1 MTSPLKSSTQQSV
14 AVPFS
19 SVPGFGAAWNAVVSE
34 HSDAEWLFA
43 RSPANPAAC
52 EEVARKR
59 LKGFPFYAQL
69 AEILRSEARLY
80 GVPES
85 ALNRLDL
92 LAAGKAVVVVT
103 GQQVGY
109 LGGPLFTF
117 VKAYHAVRLAR
128 ALEATMKIPVIPLF
142 WLEGEDHD
150 LAEVRATSYPGHDG
164 ELKQHVFTP
173 AREVANQEVGRYGI
187 TPDTA
192 RQLHEMQTEL
202 GEVSS
207 NGADVLERSYSDC
220 DLSVAMGRLLASTL
234 GERGLLVCEGRNPAL
249 KKLAQLLWDKVIDKG
264 ENLRKIFAARSDEV
278 RTRGFSAPMNPTPD
292 AFMFYVVASD
302 FVRRTVHYDG
312 TVKHPDG
319 TIEQIS
325 MEELRRRIVSGE
337 WEVSPKAG
345 LRPLFQDFVL
355 PSIAYV
361 AGPGE
366 LEYHAQLAPFYE
378 ELDVTA
384 PCLFPRMSV
393 TLADSKTERLREK
406 LSLSWEELLENSE
419 PELSKKLVREADE
432 HHTTKLFAQA
442 HGEIEDV
449 FTKLKS
455 HLALVDPTLEGA
467 AESAAGKALHP
478 LDQLEQK
485 ANKAV
490 KQKHSVELARLSK
503 LSQAVKPSG
512 KPMERAVGTAYALL
526 RHGPDELLNLLDR
539 IPADSAAHHVILTD

>member
-1 MTSPLKSSTQQSV
+1 VTSSEISSSLQSI

-34 HSDAEWLFA
+34 HSGAEWLYA
-43 RSPANPAAC
+43 RSPANPSAC
-52 EEVARKR
+52 EAVARER
-59 LKGFPFYAQL
+59 LSRFPFYAQL
-69 AEILRSEARLY
+69 AEILRGEARLY
-80 GVPES
+80 GVPDS
-85 ALNRLDL
+85 AMNRLDL
-92 LAAGKAVVVVT
+92 LASGKAVVVVT

-109 LGGPLFTF
+109 LGGPLFTL
-117 VKAYHAVRLAR
+117 VKAYHAVRLSR
-128 ALEATMKIPVIPLF
+128 ALEAAMKLPVIPLF

-150 LAEVRATSYPGHDG
+150 LAEVRATAYPGHDG
-164 ELKQHVFTP
+164 ELKQLAFAP
-173 AREVANQEVGRYGI
+173 SQEIANQEVGRYRL

-192 RQLHEMQTEL
+192 RLIHEMQAEL
-202 GEVSS
+202 GEVSAH
-207 NGADVLERSYSDC
+207 GADVLEQSYSEC
-220 DLSVAMGRLLASTL
+220 DLSTAMGRLLASTL
-234 GERGLLVCEGRNPAL
+234 GERGLQVCEGRNLAL
-249 KKLAQLLWDKVIDKG
+249 KRLAQPLWEKAIDKG
-264 ENLRKIFAARSDEV
+264 EHLRAVFSARTDAV
-278 RTRGFSAPMNPTPD
+278 RARGFAAPMNPTPD

-302 FVRRTVHYDG
+302 YVRRTVHYDG

-319 TIEQIS
+319 TIEKIS
-325 MEELRRRIVSGE
+325 TEELRRRIESGE

-345 LRPLFQDFVL
+345 LRPLYQDFVL

-366 LEYHAQLAPFYE
+366 LEYHAQLAPFYSAFE
-378 ELDVTA
+378 VTA

-393 TLADSKTERLREK
+393 TIADSKTERLREK
-406 LSLSWEELLENSE
+406 LSLSWEELLENPE
-419 PELSKKLVREADE
+419 QELSKKLLREADE
-432 HHTTKLFAQA
+432 HHTTTLFAQA

-455 HLALVDPTLEGA
+455 HLALIDTTLEGA

-490 KQKHSVELARLSK
+490 KQKHSVELQRLSK
-503 LSQAVKPSG
+503 LCNSVKPSG

-526 RHGPDELLNLLDR
+526 RYGPDELLNLLDR
-539 IPADSAAHHVILTD
+539 IPADGAAHHVILTE